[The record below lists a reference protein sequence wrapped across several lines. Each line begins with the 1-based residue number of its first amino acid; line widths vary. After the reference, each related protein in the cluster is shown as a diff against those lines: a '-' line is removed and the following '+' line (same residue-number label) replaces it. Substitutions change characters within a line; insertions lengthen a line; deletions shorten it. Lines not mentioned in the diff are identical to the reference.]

1 MKKLLI
7 ATPIH
12 DSKPLMPWVESIDR
26 ARRELQDKVEIET
39 LPACGDSLVAN
50 ARNILVGTFLRDSTA
65 DALLFI
71 DADESFMPRDV
82 MAIVRGLDSGMPLCG
97 AAYAKKLIDWEAIYL
112 GPGKDLTP
120 FQLAQ
125 AGSRLHNFTI
135 SPETKKLPVW
145 RIQSDAGNYN
155 YIEVEFCGTGFLGA
169 TRETLELLAEE
180 VEKYHVRSN
189 FDGILPVPA
198 LFADGVVNGRFVG
211 EDVHFCKLAKKHGFP
226 IHMFIDSQV
235 SHWGLYEHP
244 ANARAALEGA
254 GYTFEVSGVPFGSS
268 ARAKRS

>member
-7 ATPIH
+7 ATPIF
-12 DSKPLMPWVESIDR
+12 DSKPFMPWVESIDR
-26 ARRELQDKVEIET
+26 AKHNLRDKVEIET

-71 DADESFMPRDV
+71 DADESFTPRDV
-82 MAIVRGLDSGMPLCG
+82 MAVVRGLDAGMPICG
-97 AAYAKKLIDWEAIYL
+97 AAYAKKIIDWESVYV
-112 GPGKDLTP
+112 GPERGLTP

-125 AGSRLHNFTI
+125 AGSRQHNFTV

-145 RIQSDAGNYN
+145 RIRSEAGHYN
-155 YIEVEFCGTGFLGA
+155 YIPVEFCGTGFLGA

-189 FDGILPVPA
+189 FDGVLSVPE
-198 LFADGVVNGRFVG
+198 LFQDGVIGGKFVG
-211 EDVHFCKLAKKHGFP
+211 EDVHFCKLAIKHGFP
-226 IHMFIDSQV
+226 IHVFVDSQV

-244 ANARAALEGA
+244 ANARAALEAA
-254 GYTFEVSGVPFGSS
+254 GYTFEVQE
-268 ARAKRS
+268 